1 MEELVKRYGNP
12 DFDVDR
18 QGGSMHSILGRYSQ
32 IMTSF
37 TRRPVIDKKKCIR
50 CGICVSHCPVPGK
63 AIDFR
68 HGKDQP
74 PVYDYKK
81 CIRCYC
87 CQEMCPEEA
96 ITVKKSLLAR
106 IADRRWRV

>member
-18 QGGSMHSILGRYSQ
+18 LGGSMHSVLGRYSQ

-68 HGKDQP
+68 HERTSRRCMITRNVFGATAAGDVP
-74 PVYDYKK
+74 PERDSL
-81 CIRCYC
+81 
-87 CQEMCPEEA
+87 PEAQSGSRE
-96 ITVKKSLLAR
+96 
-106 IADRRWRV
+106 RRSEHE